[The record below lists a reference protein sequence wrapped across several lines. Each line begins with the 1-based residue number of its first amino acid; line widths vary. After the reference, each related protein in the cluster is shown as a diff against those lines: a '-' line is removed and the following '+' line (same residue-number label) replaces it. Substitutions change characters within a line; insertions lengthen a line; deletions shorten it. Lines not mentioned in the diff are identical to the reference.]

1 MKKKIHYDFW
11 IVIGPIFLL
20 FIIFYIIP
28 IFMGLYYSFFD
39 WNGINM
45 NKTFIGL
52 DNYIELFT
60 TDKNYFQSIKFS
72 MIFTILNVVISNV
85 ISILFAVWVNGK
97 LKSSNVLRT
106 MLFLPNIICAV
117 VIGFLWTFIFNQVST
132 LMYTATGIEWLNIK
146 WLATPKMALIS
157 TLIVTIWQGAG
168 YNMIIYLAGLSSID
182 KSLYESAK
190 MDGANKFQQFFRVT
204 LPLLMPSITICL
216 FLVTASSFKLFDINL
231 ALTRGGP
238 GRATMGMALDIYVE
252 SFMQNRMGYGSAKA
266 IVLLVIVSTITLL
279 QVNYTRKKEVEM

>member
-39 WNGINM
+39 WNGINI

-97 LKSSNVLRT
+97 LKSSNALRT